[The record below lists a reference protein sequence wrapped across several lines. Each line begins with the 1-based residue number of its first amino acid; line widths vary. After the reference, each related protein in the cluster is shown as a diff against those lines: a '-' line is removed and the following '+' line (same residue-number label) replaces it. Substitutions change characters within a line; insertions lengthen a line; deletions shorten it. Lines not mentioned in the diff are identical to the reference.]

1 MAGIPTAGGY
11 LLSKV
16 LIKSNVSAEERDIT
30 LLVKGWEV
38 YEDIFSQFI
47 TANLFI
53 EDAFNLPEILP
64 IRGQETV
71 TIVFSR
77 TRESSPITL
86 LFATTELTNNKF
98 ENGVQKYKLN
108 LMSQGGYLNFT
119 QTCGYSVKGKIKK
132 IIETIFNNHFPDFM
146 WKDKLEIDDT
156 EDKYSFIL
164 SMSHTP
170 FESISWLANK
180 AKSSLPQY
188 PYFFY
193 ETISGYNFKNLSTM
207 LLDSSDKKIYTYTY
221 TPTNPLTS
229 ESKEK
234 TVKYEDI
241 ILSLEVLS
249 SFNTP
254 ENILMGRVCS
264 NLLVHDLF
272 YKQQRVSTFKEKDDV
287 STKTKLAKE
296 PFWKTEDPISDM
308 VGENGVLYYLP
319 ATSNSVFT
327 KENEIVNNNQVENI
341 YLANS
346 YHKLSILTKRIV
358 VTIHGDETKRV
369 GTIFNMDIN
378 NLKLSNK
385 ELDKNLTGKYL
396 ITAVKH
402 VFSGFTYTTVLELST
417 NSMGV

>member
-11 LLSKV
+11 LLRKV

-30 LLVKGWEV
+30 FFVKGWEV

-77 TRESSPITL
+77 TKESSPITL

-164 SMSHTP
+164 SMSL
-170 FESISWLANK
+170 SIS
-180 AKSSLPQY
+180 
-188 PYFFY
+188 
-193 ETISGYNFKNLSTM
+193 
-207 LLDSSDKKIYTYTY
+207 
-221 TPTNPLTS
+221 
-229 ESKEK
+229 
-234 TVKYEDI
+234 
-241 ILSLEVLS
+241 
-249 SFNTP
+249 
-254 ENILMGRVCS
+254 
-264 NLLVHDLF
+264 
-272 YKQQRVSTFKEKDDV
+272 
-287 STKTKLAKE
+287 
-296 PFWKTEDPISDM
+296 
-308 VGENGVLYYLP
+308 
-319 ATSNSVFT
+319 
-327 KENEIVNNNQVENI
+327 
-341 YLANS
+341 
-346 YHKLSILTKRIV
+346 
-358 VTIHGDETKRV
+358 
-369 GTIFNMDIN
+369 
-378 NLKLSNK
+378 
-385 ELDKNLTGKYL
+385 
-396 ITAVKH
+396 
-402 VFSGFTYTTVLELST
+402 
-417 NSMGV
+417 